1 MNISTKW
8 QKLVS
13 LSPFDMHEYIFFP
26 TITVYISSGILLIF
40 YTLRPGSD
48 AVLHMSRIEC

>member
-13 LSPFDMHEYIFFP
+13 LSPFDMHGYIFSP
-26 TITVYISSGILLIF
+26 TITVYISPGILLIF

-48 AVLHMSRIEC
+48 AVLHRSRIEC